1 MNWGITSELGE
12 LLSKLEYFC
21 SLSLQS
27 GKQIWGRAAFL
38 NICSLLLS
46 GDLHFLVLK
55 TDTSY
60 DNMQC
65 IFVSKYFAFTLPL
78 NDMRDRYGFGS
89 SSDLD
94 VKKGPKNQM
103 SI

>member
-12 LLSKLEYFC
+12 SLSKLEYFC

-27 GKQIWGRAAFL
+27 GEQVWGRAAFL

-60 DNMQC
+60 NNMRS
-65 IFVSKYFAFTLPL
+65 IFVFKYFAFTFPL
-78 NDMRDRYGFGS
+78 NDMRDLYGFGS
-89 SSDLD
+89 SSDLY
-94 VKKGPKNQM
+94 VKKSPPNL
-103 SI
+103 SV